1 MGTMSWGGDSAGA
14 LKLLAQELED
24 GGAVL
29 VRDEQ
34 GQLVR
39 QINWVCADILYHSN
53 GGELLRLVEQK
64 QIFRDGYERIRDS
77 QVAISRRLEPFEN
90 GSESVMRQ
98 IRQGLNI
105 PGAVRVRNLGVKK
118 EAQSSEGYPGLPEV
132 YHTHNYSVMLNDK
145 QFQQEGYVES
155 QGDID
160 TFYVWETVGT
170 QTDRG
175 GSRRDDD

>member
-1 MGTMSWGGDSAGA
+1 VLESAGVSAIAWGGDSSVA

-29 VRDEQ
+29 VRDEH

-39 QINWVCADILYHSN
+39 QITWVCADILYHSN

-64 QIFRDGYERIRDS
+64 QIFRDGYERIRDAR
-77 QVAISRRLEPFEN
+77 VAISRRLDPFEN

-98 IRQGLNI
+98 IREGLNI
-105 PGAVRVRNLGVKK
+105 PGALRVRVLGVK
-118 EAQSSEGYPGLPEV
+118 EEVQSSQEYPGLPELCT
-132 YHTHNYSVMLNDK
+132 THNYSVVLNDK
-145 QFQQEGYVES
+145 QFQRDGYVES

-160 TFYVWETVGT
+160 TFYVWEAV
-170 QTDRG
+170 QE
-175 GSRRDDD
+175 